1 MQGVLYLN
9 HAATSPLH
17 LKVVEA
23 ITRHLEDR
31 SRGKLETWF
40 DDLPMLR
47 ETRQMIAQLI
57 NAESEERIAL
67 TANTSDAINIITSGL
82 SWKAGDHILLNEME
96 FPANVWP
103 YMALKRH
110 GVSLEFLQ
118 CPEGRITP
126 EAIHRALRPTTRVV
140 ALSAVQFLS
149 GYRADLESI
158 GALCRSRNILFIVD
172 GIQAVG
178 AMPID
183 VQRMKID
190 ALAAGAQK
198 WQMAPHGTGFLYL
211 TEELQ
216 HRIQQAF
223 VGWLSVEAPWNFFDY
238 DQPLAR
244 TARRYE
250 GGTLNIAG
258 LWGYHA
264 ALQLLLEIG
273 IPAITD
279 HILSL
284 TEDLSIRLS
293 QLPEVQLLS
302 PSLREERAGI
312 VTILPPTSVSA
323 DAVFRLLTERRV
335 RISLREGT
343 LRYSP
348 HFYNSLTDM
357 ELVAELTREAI
368 HSASQQQ

>member
-1 MQGVLYLN
+1 
-9 HAATSPLH
+9 
-17 LKVVEA
+17 
-23 ITRHLEDR
+23 
-31 SRGKLETWF
+31 
-40 DDLPMLR
+40 
-47 ETRQMIAQLI
+47 MIARLI

-67 TANTSDAINIITSGL
+67 TANTSDAINIVASGL
-82 SWKAGDHILLNEME
+82 PWSSGDHILLNEME

-103 YMALKRH
+103 YVAVKRY
-110 GVSLEFLQ
+110 GVTLEFLP
-118 CPEGRITP
+118 CPEGSITV
-126 EAIHRALRPTTRVV
+126 ESIQRSLRPTTRVV
-140 ALSAVQFLS
+140 ALSAVQFLT

-178 AMPID
+178 AVPVD

-198 WQMAPHGTGFLYL
+198 WQMAPQGTGFLYL

-216 HRIQQAF
+216 HRVQQAY
-223 VGWLSVEAPWNFFDY
+223 VGWLSVETPWNFVDY
-238 DQPLAR
+238 NQPLAHS
-244 TARRYE
+244 ARRYE
-250 GGTLNIAG
+250 GGTLNITG

-273 IPAITD
+273 IPAIAD

-284 TEDLSIRLS
+284 TEKLSMWLS
-293 QLPEVQLLS
+293 QLPGAQLLS

-312 VTILPPTSVSA
+312 VTIGLPASLSA
-323 DAVFRLLTERRV
+323 DAVFQVLSERRV
-335 RISLREGT
+335 QISLREGK

-348 HFYNSLTDM
+348 HFYNSPAEM
-357 ELVAELTREAI
+357 ESVAELTREAI
-368 HSASQQQ
+368 ELAGRNS